1 MGKRTW
7 AQLSLSKKRE
17 QSEGCRG
24 RLPGSLH
31 KRQLV
36 IFHSVSR
43 RAVSAG
49 VSCHDLSLAAVIK
62 LEEWANTLIQ
72 LEGSGLISAPS
83 QSPKPRAGRSS
94 CTPAASLGFLFLL
107 QHSHPRQSASRP
119 CSPATLVHLPLALRS
134 SS

>member
-1 MGKRTW
+1 M
-7 AQLSLSKKRE
+7 QLSLSKKRE

-72 LEGSGLISAPS
+72 LEGSD
-83 QSPKPRAGRSS
+83 
-94 CTPAASLGFLFLL
+94 
-107 QHSHPRQSASRP
+107 
-119 CSPATLVHLPLALRS
+119 
-134 SS
+134 

>member
-7 AQLSLSKKRE
+7 VQLSLSKKRE

-49 VSCHDLSLAAVIK
+49 VSCHGLVAG
-62 LEEWANTLIQ
+62 
-72 LEGSGLISAPS
+72 GSN
-83 QSPKPRAGRSS
+83 K
-94 CTPAASLGFLFLL
+94 T
-107 QHSHPRQSASRP
+107 
-119 CSPATLVHLPLALRS
+119 
-134 SS
+134 